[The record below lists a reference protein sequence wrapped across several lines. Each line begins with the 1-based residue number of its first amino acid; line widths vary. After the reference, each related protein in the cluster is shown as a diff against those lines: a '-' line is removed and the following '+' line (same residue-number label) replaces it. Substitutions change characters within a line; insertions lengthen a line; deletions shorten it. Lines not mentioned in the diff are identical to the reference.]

1 MTIFKLTV
9 NDVAH
14 EVDVCPQ
21 MPLLWVLRDWVVAIG
36 ITRRIYMTK
45 LARLPLREVRSR
57 AFDSAR
63 WAGYRARP
71 DDIIIA
77 TYPKCGTTWMERIV
91 SMLLAGSAAPSP
103 VNGPWPDFRPRG
115 PIEPILEMA
124 EAIPGRRHLKSHL
137 PYDALPVYEGVKFI
151 HVARDGRDAAM
162 SHHNHLRGFTP
173 QMKAILDQVSLDDP
187 KFGDAAPPI
196 PEDPAE
202 FFRQWLVDGGARGD
216 PGASFWEVERSY
228 WSARQAPNMLLVHY
242 NDLKADLAAEV
253 ARIASYLEIEH
264 PGAVMEEIV
273 AAADFKAMR
282 EQGEALMP
290 GAGNVFVD
298 GAKTFLNKGVNGRWQ
313 GTYVEADLAAYD
325 AKVAVEFTPALA
337 AWLEGGR
344 LATRDAALSA
354 D

>member
-1 MTIFKLTV
+1 MSFV
-9 NDVAH
+9 ENREAH
-14 EVDVCPQ
+14 GFYRNGNQVRYLQAVTEF
-21 MPLLWVLRDWVVAIG
+21 LREHLMQS
-36 ITRRIYMTK
+36 RLR
-45 LARLPLREVRSR
+45 ARLVRIGKQPVVSREVRSR

-151 HVARDGRDAAM
+151 HVARDGRDAAL
-162 SHHNHLRGFTP
+162 SLHNHLRGFTP

-187 KFGDAAPPI
+187 KFGDVAPPI

-202 FFRQWLVDGGARGD
+202 FFREWLADGGARGD
-216 PGASFWEVERSY
+216 PGASFWEVSINDGSRSI
-228 WSARQAPNMLLVHY
+228 
-242 NDLKADLAAEV
+242 KKG
-253 ARIASYLEIEH
+253 ASL
-264 PGAVMEEIV
+264 PSV
-273 AAADFKAMR
+273 
-282 EQGEALMP
+282 L
-290 GAGNVFVD
+290 
-298 GAKTFLNKGVNGRWQ
+298 
-313 GTYVEADLAAYD
+313 
-325 AKVAVEFTPALA
+325 
-337 AWLEGGR
+337 
-344 LATRDAALSA
+344 TRPHE
-354 D
+354 